1 MTADLRITVMK
12 QIELDWVEIREEKKG
27 VRLSLKDRCVFFST
41 FARLLQGGVPI
52 LRALEIL
59 SRETRKENV
68 RGLISKIGSHI
79 REGKSLSYCLSIYPA
94 VFPSY
99 QISLVQAGEVS
110 GQMDKVLADI
120 ALELEKEEE
129 TRSKIREAISYPAFI
144 VIFGLITIF
153 ILTTSIIPKLAV
165 VYQDFG
171 EKLPWMTLLVIQISQ
186 WIKFIIPLFLLV
198 SAVSFLLLKRYQN
211 RFYSIAL
218 RIPLFGSMLQNS
230 LLIRLS
236 YLLSLLLKSGIPL
249 LRALEVTGQT
259 FQNSF
264 FKNHAK
270 KAAEKIAQGES
281 LAESLRGL
289 PFVSETALA
298 LILSGE
304 ESGSLSEALEEISK
318 IYSRE
323 LETATRMILKLL
335 EPALILVIGVMTG
348 FVVIAMIFPIVT
360 LSAVV
365 R

>member
-1 MTADLRITVMK
+1 VTADLRITVMK
-12 QIELDWVEIREEKKG
+12 QIELDWVEIREEKKKL
-27 VRLSLKDRCVFFST
+27 RLSLKDRCVFFST

-59 SRETRKENV
+59 SREIRKENV
-68 RGLISKIGSHI
+68 RGLISRIGAHI
-79 REGKSLSYCLSIYPA
+79 REGKSLSYGLTLYPA
-94 VFPSY
+94 IFPSY
-99 QISLVQAGEVS
+99 QVSLVQAGEAS
-110 GQMDKVLADI
+110 GQMDRVLEDI
-120 ALELEKEEE
+120 ARGLEKEEE
-129 TRSKIREAISYPAFI
+129 TRSKIREAVAYPIFI
-144 VIFGLITIF
+144 VIFGL
-153 ILTTSIIPKLAV
+153 LTVFVLTAFIIPKLAT

-186 WIKFIIPLFLLV
+186 WMKFIIPLFLLLL
-198 SAVSFLLLKRYQN
+198 AASFWVLKKYRN

-218 RIPLFGSMLQNS
+218 RMPLFGSMLQNS

-236 YLLSLLLKSGIPL
+236 YLLSLLLKNGIPL
-249 LRALEVTGQT
+249 LRALEAVGG
-259 FQNSF
+259 
-264 FKNHAK
+264 HAK
-270 KAAEKIAQGES
+270 KAAEKVAQGES

-298 LILSGE
+298 LILAGE
-304 ESGSLSEALEEISK
+304 ESGTLAESLEEISK

-335 EPALILVIGVMTG
+335 EPTLILVIGVMTG